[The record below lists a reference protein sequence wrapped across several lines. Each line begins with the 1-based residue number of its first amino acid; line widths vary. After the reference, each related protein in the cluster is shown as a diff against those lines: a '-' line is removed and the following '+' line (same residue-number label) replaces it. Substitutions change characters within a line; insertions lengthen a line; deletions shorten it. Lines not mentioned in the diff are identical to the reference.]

1 MASRALRRALVRH
14 QRQGLSEAA
23 PALWPLLHRCFA
35 GEVPGGS
42 LSPTANSF
50 INLGK
55 FESMGSDAGRMATG
69 IAYLQETLEVQQSQ
83 FDAET
88 DPMRRSLRG
97 LGLAKTLNE
106 VGRQHHQMQDQMQDT
121 AEAIRY
127 YKRALGLYDDAIA
140 FYEKDESEKALK
152 ALTHSRFAKSEV
164 LSSLGVAYNDASQP
178 DQALDM
184 HKQALELRKEIVG
197 RSHPAVGECLNN
209 LGGLY
214 FARGSHQKAA
224 EHFEQALEILIVA
237 GDGAQDT
244 PYTALTMY
252 NLGLC
257 RANLGQI
264 PAAATALKRALQIA
278 ERSLGSDHVQC
289 ELIRATLKQGGMPSA
304 PSAQAGQE
312 ATGTKAE

>member
-14 QRQGLSEAA
+14 QRRSLSETS
-23 PALWPLLHRCFA
+23 PAWWPLLHRGFA

-88 DPMRRSLRG
+88 DPRRKSLRG

-106 VGRQHHQMQDQMQDT
+106 VGRQHHQMQDPT
-121 AEAIRY
+121 EAIGY
-127 YKRALGLYDDAIA
+127 YKRALALYDDAIA
-140 FYEKDESEKALK
+140 LYEKDDSEKGLK
-152 ALTHSRFAKSEV
+152 ALTHCRFARSEV

-178 DQALDM
+178 DEALAM
-184 HKQALELRKEIVG
+184 HRQALELREDIVG

-224 EHFEQALEILIVA
+224 EHFEQAFELLVEAGEGALE
-237 GDGAQDT
+237 T
-244 PYTALTMY
+244 PYAALTLY

-257 RANLGQI
+257 RANLGQM

-289 ELIRATLKQGGMPSA
+289 ELIRATLKQGCMPSS
-304 PSAQAGQE
+304 PSAQAGQK
-312 ATGTKAE
+312 ATETKAE